1 MTPFSTE
8 TMGAWGGADSS
19 TFYMVEIIK
28 LETQPAVVA
37 ICSASLLKVSH
48 NSSWKNFLETKVF
61 QFLGLSLNIVLSEH
75 YLSIT
80 LK

>member
-1 MTPFSTE
+1 
-8 TMGAWGGADSS
+8 MGAWGGADSS
-19 TFYMVEIIK
+19 TFYMVEIIN
-28 LETQPAVVA
+28 LETRPAVVA
-37 ICSASLLKVSH
+37 ICSASLLKVSLD
-48 NSSWKNFLETKVF
+48 SSWKNFLENKVF

>member
-19 TFYMVEIIK
+19 TFYMVEIIS

-37 ICSASLLKVSH
+37 ICSSLLKVLH
-48 NSSWKNFLETKVF
+48 NSSWKNLLQTKDSV
-61 QFLGLSLNIVLSEH
+61 SRSE
-75 YLSIT
+75 S
-80 LK
+80 